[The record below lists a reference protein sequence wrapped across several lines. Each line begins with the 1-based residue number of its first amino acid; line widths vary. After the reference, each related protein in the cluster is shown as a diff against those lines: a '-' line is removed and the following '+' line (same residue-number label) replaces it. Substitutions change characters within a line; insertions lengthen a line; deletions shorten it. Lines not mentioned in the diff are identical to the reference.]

1 MTATGFSAAY
11 KRVRVYEGGNVDD
24 PMDPGGRTSHGVTQ
38 RVYDAWRANQG
49 QAKRDVFKS
58 TEAERAAIYR
68 RQYWDAVS
76 GDKLPAGIDLVVF
89 DGAVNSGPKQSIK
102 WLQAA
107 LGLTADG
114 VLGQV
119 TLSALDDN
127 NDHDALIAS
136 IGERRMAFLHHL
148 STFARFGKGW
158 SARVA
163 NVTKAGQAMASGAT
177 ASGGTSP
184 APVSLA
190 EVGGNVHAGI
200 ADVKTAPVS
209 AGTGNGVAA
218 VGGTLETANEVVSG
232 AASQVQAVSDV
243 SDVLRWLFIALTLLG
258 LAITAYALWR
268 RYRTDR
274 AVSGAVSRQIE
285 WDADEAVA

>member
-11 KRVRVYEGGNVDD
+11 ERVRVYEGGNVDSSH
-24 PMDPGGRTSHGVTQ
+24 DPGGRTSRGVTQ
-38 RVYDAWRANQG
+38 RVYDAWRTGNG
-49 QAKRDVFKS
+49 QKTRDVYTATD
-58 TEAERAAIYR
+58 TEIKTIYR
-68 RQYWDAVS
+68 RQYWDAIR
-76 GDKLPAGIDLVVF
+76 GDDLPAGVDLVVF

-107 LGLTADG
+107 LGLAADG
-114 VLGQV
+114 VLGAV
-119 TLSALDDN
+119 TLAAAVDA
-127 NDHDALIAS
+127 NDKAALIAK

-163 NVTKAGQAMASGAT
+163 NVTKAGMDMADGAKV
-177 ASGGTSP
+177 P
-184 APVSLA
+184 AAKPVRLA
-190 EVGGNVHAGI
+190 ETGGGMKASI
-200 ADVKTAPVS
+200 ADAKTAPVS

-243 SDVLRWLFIALTLLG
+243 SDVLRWLFIALTLIG

-274 AVSGAVSRQIE
+274 TSAGEATRPID

>member
-11 KRVRVYEGGNVDD
+11 ERVRVYEGGNVDD
-24 PMDPGGRTSHGVTQ
+24 PKDPGGRTSRGITQ
-38 RVYDAWRANQG
+38 RVYSAWRASQG
-49 QAKRDVFKS
+49 KPSRDVWQA
-58 TEAERAAIYR
+58 TDAEVKAIYR

-76 GDKLPAGIDLVVF
+76 GDELPAGVDLVVF

-107 LGLTADG
+107 LGVQADG
-114 VLGQV
+114 VLGTV
-119 TLSALDDN
+119 TLAAAVDAADKA
-127 NDHDALIAS
+127 ALIAK

-148 STFARFGKGW
+148 STFARFGNGW

-163 NVTKAGQAMASGAT
+163 NVTKAGMDMADGAKV
-177 ASGGTSP
+177 P
-184 APVSLA
+184 AAKPVKLA
-190 EVGGNVHAGI
+190 DIGGNMKAGI
-200 ADVKTAPVS
+200 IDAKAAPVS

-268 RYRTDR
+268 RYRSDR
-274 AVSGAVSRQIE
+274 AASGEAGCPID
-285 WDADEAVA
+285 WDADETVA